1 MKNLWSLRLAN
12 IALGLAVLVPLAGW
26 LYGADKRDA
35 RVTQIVKEVKVLPSK
50 ASARP
55 ASLNET
61 VRPGSGV
68 RTGGESRAELTF
80 TDQSLT
86 RLGANTVFSFDQGAR
101 DLNLSSGAAL
111 ICVPP
116 GAGTVRI
123 SAPAVTA
130 AVSGGIAMAETH
142 KNSWIKVIVI
152 EGQSIVILKSSGRT
166 LTLHAGDMIALP
178 PGAREFTKIQ
188 HINLKKLTDHSLL
201 IRFAKLPQWVWD
213 LIDREIDRQQT
224 SPPSGGFVDPTG
236 FEKIDQRAA
245 TLPISTPSPPPRET
259 PPPGSSGPA
268 RRGP

>member
-1 MKNLWSLRLAN
+1 MKKASLSRTAST
-12 IALGLAVLVPLAGW
+12 AVGLAVIIILAGW
-26 LYGADKRDA
+26 VYAAEQRDA
-35 RVTQIVKEVKVLPSK
+35 RVTQIVRDVRVLPSK

-61 VRPGSGV
+61 VRQGTGV
-68 RTGGESRAELTF
+68 RTGSESRAELTF

-86 RLGANTVFSFDQGAR
+86 RLGANTVFSFDQAAR

-142 KNSWIKVIVI
+142 KNSWIKVIII
-152 EGQSIVILKSSGRT
+152 EGNGVITLKRSGKT
-166 LTLHAGDMIALP
+166 LTLHAGQMIALP
-178 PGAREFTKIQ
+178 SGARDFNQ
-188 HINLKKLTDHSLL
+188 VQNINLKKLTDKSLL
-201 IRFAKLPQWVWD
+201 VRFARLPQWVWD
-213 LIDREIDRQQT
+213 LIDREIQHQQT

-236 FEKIDQRAA
+236 FDAVDQRAA
-245 TLPISTPSPPPRET
+245 TLPLATATPRPRET
-259 PPPGSSGPA
+259 PGGSPG
-268 RRGP
+268 RRGSR